1 MRCYNIEVS
10 AESTVATC
18 LAHERFGCR
27 SNGEAPVI
35 DHLPVLHYGC
45 LARDRIVPSAAVRKV
60 LLHVQVGSALRKVR
74 PTDGLIIMRGP
85 NVRPLFRQII
95 ESPQKLSV
103 HMANLGLHCGA
114 CKFCLLVVKTHLVR
128 STRMFEKSLRD
139 YRDGMPESINSGKC
153 YETDLSSEAASEV
166 D

>member
-1 MRCYNIEVS
+1 
-10 AESTVATC
+10 
-18 LAHERFGCR
+18 
-27 SNGEAPVI
+27 
-35 DHLPVLHYGC
+35 
-45 LARDRIVPSAAVRKV
+45 
-60 LLHVQVGSALRKVR
+60 
-74 PTDGLIIMRGP
+74 
-85 NVRPLFRQII
+85 
-95 ESPQKLSV
+95 
-103 HMANLGLHCGA
+103 MANLGLHCGA